1 MLFSLCYRQLTPLGV
16 GECVE
21 IGFPWLSYRKFGLKP
36 IKHFVAVSIELRQ
49 ALPPNHTEV
58 AFWKEVSATKLVSE
72 FGFSL
77 GFVNCLASIGP
88 CALWIRILIDAHAG
102 ISTVDCKSNVM
113 DTGHAVYRKIHWSQ
127 LLLLYHLPFYAG
139 THIGKQDNGSIL

>member
-16 GECVE
+16 GEYVE
-21 IGFPWLSYRKFGLKP
+21 IGCRTGNLDLNYQAL
-36 IKHFVAVSIELRQ
+36 VAVSLELRQ

-77 GFVNCLASIGP
+77 GFVNCLVSIGP

-102 ISTVDCKSNVM
+102 ISTVDCKSNVT

-139 THIGKQDNGSIL
+139 THIGK